1 VTLALEAQASVYPYL
16 ASKIVQ
22 AMSDRVAL
30 HRLVEP
36 HVSGEESKHLALDAN
51 DSKSLDVLEMLGQR
65 ATDLNMSALTNSP
78 QKKAEHAMVLDM
90 FSKLNHLREEKQ

>member
-1 VTLALEAQASVYPYL
+1 MRQLEAQASVFPYL

-22 AMSDRVAL
+22 AMSPRVAL
-30 HRLVEP
+30 HRLIEP

-51 DSKSLDVLEMLGQR
+51 DPKSLDVLEMLGQR

-78 QKKAEHAMVLDM
+78 QRSAEHAMVLDM
-90 FSKLNHLREEKQ
+90 FSNLKSLQEEKQ